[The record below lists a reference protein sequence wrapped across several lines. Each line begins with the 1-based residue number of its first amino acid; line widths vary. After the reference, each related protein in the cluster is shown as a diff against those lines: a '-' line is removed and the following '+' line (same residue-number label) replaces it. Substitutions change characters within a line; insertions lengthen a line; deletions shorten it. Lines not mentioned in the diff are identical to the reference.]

1 MQIPTCV
8 RKTLPVALPL
18 YPLDNEGE
26 EAVILGKARR
36 KMEMALKQMKEARET
51 LADIAY
57 WGKGEEKVI
66 PGTERSNAGF
76 I

>member
-1 MQIPTCV
+1 M
-8 RKTLPVALPL
+8 
-18 YPLDNEGE
+18 
-26 EAVILGKARR
+26 GKARR